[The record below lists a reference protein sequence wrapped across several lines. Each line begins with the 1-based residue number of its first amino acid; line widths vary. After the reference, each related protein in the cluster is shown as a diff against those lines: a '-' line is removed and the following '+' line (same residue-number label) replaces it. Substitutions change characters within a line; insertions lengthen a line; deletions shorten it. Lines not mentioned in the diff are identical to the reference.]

1 MMLISASVLVRL
13 LSDVH
18 VQDTYKSITSGKILL
33 ILRWSAMLRV
43 ELELLSVA
51 LFIMADR
58 PPRKT

>member
-1 MMLISASVLVRL
+1 MLISASVLVRL

-33 ILRWSAMLRV
+33 IIRWSAMLRV
-43 ELELLSVA
+43 ELELLSVT

-58 PPRKT
+58 PPGKI